1 MKKVYKTPLTEI
13 VYINIGTL
21 LQDEYDDNTQDSTG
35 TISGDDDNVL
45 SNESQFD
52 EAADF
57 QGSKSLWDD

>member
-1 MKKVYKTPLTEI
+1 MKKVYKTPLTEV

-35 TISGDDDNVL
+35 TITGDDPGVL

-52 EAADF
+52 EAADL
-57 QGSKSLWDD
+57 QGGKSLWDD

>member
-52 EAADF
+52 EAADL